1 MPRGF
6 LFLEDT
12 MQCDCQ
18 TKVAEKLAEH
28 VKAKLPEGFKDF
40 DAKLKGYGFAMAGN
54 QLMSPFMISYQ
65 GEAWVPKKNGDGLK
79 RQKIDTFVT
88 ANFCPFCGKAAKP
101 DDDKEAA

>member
-1 MPRGF
+1 
-6 LFLEDT
+6 

-40 DAKLKGYGFAMAGN
+40 DAKLQGYGFAMVGN

-65 GEAWVPKKNGDGLK
+65 GEAWVPKKNPANGMK

>member
-1 MPRGF
+1 MQ
-6 LFLEDT
+6 FLEDT

-40 DAKLKGYGFAMAGN
+40 DAKLQGYGFTLTGN
-54 QLMSPFMISYQ
+54 QMSSPLMIGYQ
-65 GEAWVPKKNGDGLK
+65 GEVWVPKKDPTKGMK

-88 ANFCPFCGKAAKP
+88 ANLCPFCGKAAKP